1 MQPLRAKGWD
11 KALAEFTAATLTNA
25 ESESKPSMSKRLN
38 EISCPGTC
46 TNSTSSLP
54 KLFNSGKLLILKNIY

>member
-11 KALAEFTAATLTNA
+11 KALAEFTAATLANA
-25 ESESKPSMSKRLN
+25 QSDSKSPMSKRLS

-46 TNSTSSLP
+46 TNFTYSLP